1 MVCVWGREW
10 DVRSAVPLSGVGSGV
25 EWSGERGVRS
35 GVEWSGECGVEWLV
49 GDVWSAVPLSG
60 VGSGVDWSGERGVWS
75 GAEWGVR
82 GGVACGGRV
91 ECSAAEW
98 SGEWS

>member
-1 MVCVWGREW
+1 MEWAEWSGLWSGECGVVWSGECGVEWFVEWSVVCVWGREW

-25 EWSGERGVRS
+25 EWGAGSAEWS
-35 GVEWSGECGVEWLV
+35 GVEW
-49 GDVWSAVPLSG
+49 
-60 VGSGVDWSGERGVWS
+60 
-75 GAEWGVR
+75 GVR
-82 GGVACGGRV
+82 SGVACGGRV